1 MLGCGGN
8 KVSIVDRLKLSVVD
22 RLAAFAQ
29 HAQSDTSERLSSIP
43 LSILH

>member
-8 KVSIVDRLKLSVVD
+8 KVSIVDRLKLSGVD
-22 RLAAFAQ
+22 CLSAFAQ
-29 HAQSDTSERLSSIP
+29 HAQSDTSERISSII